1 MMVDGGPKRV
11 GVILCIVLIV
21 GDLMII
27 TNRDHSV
34 NFGFEW
40 KFDRVAAAQDT
51 KIDVKIISP
60 KCWIGPLL
68 C

>member
-1 MMVDGGPKRV
+1 MMVDGRPKRV
-11 GVILCIVLIV
+11 GVILCIVHVV

-40 KFDRVAAAQDT
+40 KFDSELLFH
-51 KIDVKIISP
+51 KILKSM
-60 KCWIGPLL
+60 
-68 C
+68 